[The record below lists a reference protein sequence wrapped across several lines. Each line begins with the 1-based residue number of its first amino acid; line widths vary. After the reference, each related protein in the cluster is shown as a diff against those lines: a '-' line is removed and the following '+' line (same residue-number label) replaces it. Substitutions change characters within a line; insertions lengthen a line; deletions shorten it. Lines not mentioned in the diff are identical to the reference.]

1 MDDLLGLSRDI
12 LKKGRSVRFQAK
24 GWSMHPF
31 VQDGDFITVSPV
43 EDSSIK
49 TGDVVFYSTAEDR
62 IIVHR
67 VIRKYQKDGRVTMLI
82 KGDAT
87 SGPSEKVNAENILG
101 KVVAIE
107 RDGQK
112 KRLDTKIYRMKSLVL
127 AGISPFSRWTY
138 LVGRMIK
145 HNGLRVLR
153 KILQGL
159 QGLKPYRILIKR
171 LIRKDNISYQIATS
185 DDAFS
190 LSRFY
195 SYHKYPEIEN
205 PVKTFED
212 QLKELQGSGYCL
224 VAKKGDKVIGST
236 TIARSE
242 DTDSSFP
249 DWWLTGMLVNWRY
262 RGMGIGERLT
272 KMACEI
278 AAENGASNVKLL
290 AFKKSRPAINLYRK
304 MGFRQISIP
313 QLDEQLK
320 EEARKTSRR
329 RIILAKDVNKDSSF
343 SILP

>member
-1 MDDLLGLSRDI
+1 MVLSELSRDI

-31 VQDGDFITVSPV
+31 VQDRDFITVSPV
-43 EDSSIK
+43 ENSSIK
-49 TGDVVFYSTAEDR
+49 IGDVVFYSTAEDR

-67 VIRKYQKDGRVTMLI
+67 VIGKYRKDSRVTMLL

-87 SGPSEKVNAENILG
+87 SGPSEKVDLQDILG
-101 KVVAIE
+101 KVEVIE
-107 RDGQK
+107 RNGQTK
-112 KRLDTKIYRMKSLVL
+112 KINTGFYRLKGLFFAV
-127 AGISPFSRWTY
+127 ISPFINLAYAAGSK
-138 LVGRMIK
+138 IK

-171 LIRKDNISYQIATS
+171 LIKDLSRKDNISYQIATY

-190 LSRFY
+190 LSRLY
-195 SYHKYPEIEN
+195 CYHEYPEIEN
-205 PVKTFED
+205 PIKTFED

-236 TIARSE
+236 FIDRSE

-249 DWWLTGMLVNWRY
+249 DWWLTSMLVNWRY

-290 AFKKSRPAINLYRK
+290 AFKRSRPAINLYRK

-320 EEARKTSRR
+320 EEAIKTSRR
-329 RIILAKDVNKDSSF
+329 RIILAKDVNK
-343 SILP
+343 

>member
-1 MDDLLGLSRDI
+1 MDDLLGLVRDI
-12 LKKGRSVRFQAK
+12 LKKGMSVRFQAK

-31 VQDGDFITVSPV
+31 VQDRDFITVSPV
-43 EDSSIK
+43 ENSSIK
-49 TGDVVFYSTAEDR
+49 IGDVVFYSTTEDK

-67 VIRKYQKDGRVTMLI
+67 VIGKYRKDGRVTMLI

-87 SGPSEKVNAENILG
+87 SGPSEKVDVQNILG

-107 RDGQK
+107 RNGQK
-112 KRLDTKIYRMKSLVL
+112 KRLDTKIYQMKSLVL

-138 LVGRMIK
+138 LVGSKVKRS
-145 HNGLRVLR
+145 GRRLLGR
-153 KILQGL
+153 ILQGL

-195 SYHKYPEIEN
+195 GYHKYPEIEN
-205 PVKTFED
+205 PIKTFED

-236 TIARSE
+236 FIDRSE

-249 DWWLTGMLVNWRY
+249 DWWLTSMLVNWRY

-290 AFKKSRPAINLYRK
+290 AFKKSKPAINLYRK

-329 RIILAKDVNKDSSF
+329 RIILAKDINK
-343 SILP
+343 